1 MKKVVRCFGI
11 AVTAVLFLLLLPL
24 MPEAQAS
31 PVCGDRSKV
40 LDSLSKKY
48 SEEPVA
54 VGVTSNGGVIEVL
67 KAPDGQTW
75 TILFTYPN
83 GPSCLVASG
92 EAWQELE
99 AKIKGPAA

>member
-1 MKKVVRCFGI
+1 MLKTLSLI
-11 AVTAVLFLLLLPL
+11 AVVAGAVAVTIPQAL
-24 MPEAQAS
+24 AS

-40 LDSLSKKY
+40 IDSLSAKY

-75 TILFTYPN
+75 TILFTYPS

-92 EAWQELE
+92 EAWQDLE
-99 AKIKGPAA
+99 AKLKGPAA

>member
-1 MKKVVRCFGI
+1 MWKTLSLMAVMAG
-11 AVTAVLFLLLLPL
+11 AVTVAI
-24 MPEAQAS
+24 PETQAS
-31 PVCGDRSKV
+31 PVCGDRNKV
-40 LDSLSKKY
+40 IDSLSAKY

-75 TILFTYPN
+75 TILFTYPS

-99 AKIKGPAA
+99 EKIKGPAA

>member
-1 MKKVVRCFGI
+1 MWKTLSLMAVMAAAV
-11 AVTAVLFLLLLPL
+11 AVTI
-24 MPEAQAS
+24 PEASAS

-40 LDSLSKKY
+40 IDSLSAKY

-75 TILFTYPN
+75 TILFTYPS

-99 AKIKGPAA
+99 EKIKGPAA

>member
-1 MKKVVRCFGI
+1 
-11 AVTAVLFLLLLPL
+11 
-24 MPEAQAS
+24 MPGAGAA
-31 PVCGDRSKV
+31 PVCGDRQKV
-40 LDSLSKKY
+40 IDGLSAKY

-75 TILFTYPN
+75 TILFTYPS

-99 AKIKGPAA
+99 EKLKGPGA

>member
-1 MKKVVRCFGI
+1 MKRLFGI
-11 AVTAVLFLLLLPL
+11 ALAAVLFLWLSFPI
-24 MPEAQAS
+24 AAS
-31 PVCGDRSKV
+31 PVCGDRAKV
-40 LDSLSKKY
+40 LDSLAKKY

-54 VGVTSNGGVIEVL
+54 VGVTSSGGVIEVL
-67 KAPDGQTW
+67 KAPGGQTW

-99 AKIKGPAA
+99 DKLKGPAA

>member
-1 MKKVVRCFGI
+1 MWKKLSLMAVMAGAVAVGI
-11 AVTAVLFLLLLPL
+11 
-24 MPEAQAS
+24 PETQAS

-40 LDSLSKKY
+40 IDSLSAKY

-75 TILFTYPN
+75 TILFTYPS

-92 EAWQELE
+92 EAWQDLE

>member
-1 MKKVVRCFGI
+1 M
-11 AVTAVLFLLLLPL
+11 AYAAVLFLLPWPL
-24 MPEAQAS
+24 TSWAEAA

-40 LDSLSKKY
+40 IDSLAAKY

-75 TILFTYPN
+75 TILFTYPS
-83 GPSCLVASG
+83 GPTCLVASG
-92 EAWQELE
+92 EAWQDLE
-99 AKIKGPAA
+99 DKLKGPAA

>member
-1 MKKVVRCFGI
+1 MWKTLSLI
-11 AVTAVLFLLLLPL
+11 AVVAGAVTVASP
-24 MPEAQAS
+24 ANAGS
-31 PVCGDRSKV
+31 PVCGDRAKFI
-40 LDSLSKKY
+40 DGLSAKY
-48 SEEPVA
+48 SEEPIA

-75 TILFTYPN
+75 TILFTYPS

-99 AKIKGPAA
+99 EKIKGPAA

>member
-1 MKKVVRCFGI
+1 MLKTLSLI
-11 AVTAVLFLLLLPL
+11 AVMAGAVTVATLPNATA
-24 MPEAQAS
+24 A

-40 LDSLSKKY
+40 IDSLSAKY

-75 TILFTYPN
+75 TILFTYPS

-92 EAWQELE
+92 EAWQDLE
-99 AKIKGPAA
+99 EKLNGPAA

>member
-1 MKKVVRCFGI
+1 MLKTLSLI
-11 AVTAVLFLLLLPL
+11 AVVTGAVAVTH
-24 MPEAQAS
+24 AQASAS

-40 LDSLSKKY
+40 IDSLSAKY
-48 SEEPVA
+48 SEQPVA

-75 TILFTYPN
+75 TILFTYPS

-92 EAWQELE
+92 EAWQDLDEKL
-99 AKIKGPAA
+99 KGPAA

>member
-1 MKKVVRCFGI
+1 MKKVLWI
-11 AVTAVLFLLLLPL
+11 AYAAVLFLLPWPL
-24 MPEAQAS
+24 TSEAEAS

-40 LDSLSKKY
+40 IDSLRAKY

-67 KAPDGQTW
+67 KAPDNSTW
-75 TILFTYPN
+75 TILFTYPS

-92 EAWQELE
+92 EAWQDLE
-99 AKIKGPAA
+99 DKLKGPAA

>member
-1 MKKVVRCFGI
+1 MWKTLSLI
-11 AVTAVLFLLLLPL
+11 AVVAGAVTV
-24 MPEAQAS
+24 AS
-31 PVCGDRSKV
+31 PANAGSPVWGDRAKV
-40 LDSLSKKY
+40 IDSLSAKY
-48 SEEPVA
+48 SEEPIA

-75 TILFTYPN
+75 TILFTYPS

-99 AKIKGPAA
+99 EKIKGPAA

>member
-1 MKKVVRCFGI
+1 MKKVLGI
-11 AVTAVLFLLLLPL
+11 VLCAVLFLWLSFPI
-24 MPEAQAS
+24 AAS
-31 PVCGDRSKV
+31 PVCGGRAKV
-40 LDSLSKKY
+40 LDSLAEKY

>member
-1 MKKVVRCFGI
+1 MLKTLSLI
-11 AVTAVLFLLLLPL
+11 AVLAGAVTVAI
-24 MPEAQAS
+24 PEAYAS

-40 LDSLSKKY
+40 IDSLSAKC

-75 TILFTYPN
+75 TILFTYPS

-99 AKIKGPAA
+99 EKIKGPAA

>member
-1 MKKVVRCFGI
+1 MLKTLSLI
-11 AVTAVLFLLLLPL
+11 AVVAGAVAVTHTP
-24 MPEAQAS
+24 ASAS

-40 LDSLSKKY
+40 IDSLNAKY

-75 TILFTYPN
+75 TILFTYPS

-92 EAWQELE
+92 EAWQDLE
-99 AKIKGPAA
+99 EKLKGPAA